1 MTVRRGNYPRRDD
14 IYIRVMLQLY
24 CDPAGAVLVGGL
36 GPARARFTHARPR
49 SRFTRFTK
57 LGR

>member
-49 SRFTRFTK
+49 SRFTK